1 MDSLAYMSHRMFA
14 ALRELRQQVFIKGHH
29 SDSAFVLL
37 TNLIARTKALEIE
50 NSELKVELAELRA
63 ANVTK
68 DTAPSKEQTSFK
80 F

>member
-14 ALRELRQQVFIKGHH
+14 ALRELRQQGFVKGHH
-29 SDSAFVLL
+29 SDNAFVLL
-37 TNLIARTKALEIE
+37 TNLIAKTKALEIE
-50 NSELKVELAELRA
+50 NSELKLELAELRA

-68 DTAPSKEQTSFK
+68 NTTIPKEQSTFK

>member
-1 MDSLAYMSHRMFA
+1 MSHRMFA
-14 ALRELRQQVFIKGHH
+14 ALRELRQQGFIKGHH

-68 DTAPSKEQTSFK
+68 DTAAPKEQTSFK